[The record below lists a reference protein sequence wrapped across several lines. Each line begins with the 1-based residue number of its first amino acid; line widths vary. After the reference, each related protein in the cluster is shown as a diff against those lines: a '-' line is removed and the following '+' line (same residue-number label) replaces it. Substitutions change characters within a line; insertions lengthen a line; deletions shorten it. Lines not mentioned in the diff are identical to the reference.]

1 MEAIIFI
8 GIQATG
14 KSSFYK
20 QLFFNT
26 HMRLNLDMLKTR
38 NRERI
43 LVDACIRAKQPLVID
58 NTNPTVA
65 DREKYISKLKE
76 ENFKVIG
83 YYFKSNLN
91 DAIIRNE
98 LREGKE
104 KIPKL
109 GILSTF
115 NKLELPSYKE
125 GFDKLYYVSLENNK
139 YITEEWTDEIQ

>member
-1 MEAIIFI
+1 MEGIVFI
-8 GIQATG
+8 GIQASG

-43 LVDACIRAKQPLVID
+43 LIDACIRAKQPLVID
-58 NTNPTVA
+58 NTNPAVA

-76 ENFKVIG
+76 GKFKVIG
-83 YYFKSNLN
+83 YYFKSTLN

-98 LREGKE
+98 LRKGKE
-104 KIPKL
+104 KIPQL
-109 GILSTF
+109 GILSTY

-125 GFDKLYYVSLENNK
+125 GFDKLYYVSLKNNK
-139 YITEEWTDEIQ
+139 YIIEEWNDEI